1 MLQQLQQHVL
11 LRGRGKR
18 LKTKEPIFA
27 RNRTALPYL
36 GSAGGGHSSAATV
49 RFRLLWG
56 AFFCGCGGT
65 SVPRGWCV
73 FVLPH
78 ECLHKQPFGVL
89 CNLGEELYAG
99 WGSRVN
105 AFGSFKTK
113 STQ

>member
-11 LRGRGKR
+11 LRGRGTR

-27 RNRTALPYL
+27 RSRTALPYL

-49 RFRLLWG
+49 RFRLLWS

-73 FVLPH
+73 CCPMSAYINNPLVCFVIWEKSFML
-78 ECLHKQPFGVL
+78 V
-89 CNLGEELYAG
+89 GEVG
-99 WGSRVN
+99 
-105 AFGSFKTK
+105 
-113 STQ
+113 